1 MLNHNFL
8 TCARAEIKDLTVCI
22 VVKGEKF
29 LDLDL
34 YNTQCQTRPS
44 YFHILHYVV
53 DFKWTE
59 PLFFEL
65 STHIQTH
72 RRTHSPLQLR
82 LINRNYNY
90 IYGMHNYLGIYVYLS
105 LYIFM
110 EGSQY
115 GAVRIIQY
123 MGQNEHLIR
132 NFLNS
137 VI

>member
-59 PLFFEL
+59 PLFSYAIYLCFGIPSYFIGAYHKLIFLLAKNGIL
-65 STHIQTH
+65 S
-72 RRTHSPLQLR
+72 PD
-82 LINRNYNY
+82 
-90 IYGMHNYLGIYVYLS
+90 
-105 LYIFM
+105 
-110 EGSQY
+110 
-115 GAVRIIQY
+115 
-123 MGQNEHLIR
+123 
-132 NFLNS
+132 
-137 VI
+137 